1 MNIDDIDALL
11 AIAIAFTPGLPA
23 ALSPL
28 TSWGM
33 LPARFRHVFW
43 LTVDSLLLVGFVMF
57 MISGVALW
65 MFPRPA
71 KGDDRYRPWLAEWA
85 YWLLLAGTAGR
96 AALELTASP
105 NASVATRAAIV
116 TAGAVQ
122 LAGLLLFF
130 VMMLPRI
137 RSTLSEP
144 R

>member
-1 MNIDDIDALL
+1 MPPLVRRYL
-11 AIAIAFTPGLPA
+11 KTAIAFLGAGLLVGAWLLAAREFALPA
-23 ALSPL
+23 PMRIMSVH
-28 TSWGM
+28 T
-33 LPARFRHVFW
+33 H
-43 LTVDSLLLVGFVMF
+43 LLLVGFVMF

-105 NASVATRAAIV
+105 SATVATRAAIV
-116 TAGAVQ
+116 TAGVVQ